1 MKKLVLAVVVACAAM
16 VGAKAEWIIDTSA
29 KTATNDKW
37 KITVSEFNNLENMWI
52 QKLEPMDGND
62 DPTVL
67 DVTELIGIATT
78 NGKTFQSLMSN
89 TSTDTIKGIKKIIL
103 PAGQRIYYLRLQSL
117 IGLEEICTD
126 SPTSPHTISVRR
138 FGEHCFGGN
147 NGNDRQGPT
156 GDYVFTNVEQVD
168 QYAFAKC
175 LGFTSIR
182 IEGSFGGFS
191 NGPFYRAMN
200 LKTIE
205 LVTTGTITTIGQ
217 HFAGSNSDKEY
228 MAVEEFTINGQPFD
242 ACGTITK
249 IDNHAFRGASSLK
262 IDGLNLPACTYIG
275 ERAFCGC
282 AKLTG
287 GLDAPVVTQI
297 GQYAFDG
304 SSLNGELKLPKVQK
318 MGYGVFRNL
327 AITGTLNLPE
337 LTSLDQLVFQNCTG
351 LTGEIV
357 TPKLASMGKGA
368 FQNCT
373 GLSGT
378 LNMPVLTSIGE
389 DGFRGCTGLTGDL
402 KFPEVTSVGHN
413 AFIGSGA
420 NGEIDFPKVKT
431 LGNNVFQDLP
441 IKGDVILPECTKMEQ
456 RTFQGCSQLTGKLV
470 APKLQTMSSFDFYRS
485 GISGDVDLPCLTSFG
500 ERTFAE
506 CPNLTGIISVPLVT
520 FLGNSTFRQT
530 PITGLRVDSLNAG
543 NQGDGI
549 SDCDGLTFI
558 SLPAMTCV
566 ASCMLRYC
574 DNLAIANFPV
584 VTSFYGNE
592 ALAQCPN
599 LKYVVFGSEDA
610 LAMKGKTFYNSFKNH
625 DGAVVWN
632 TKTVPTFTD
641 TGNYT
646 FESCGTVVNYV
657 RKEAGW
663 AGLNDSSH
671 KAVVEDVDGT
681 LYFRR
686 ASGNTSNQ
694 EVVRPMDTVIALT
707 LTRNGDSVLET
718 LVPGVDGEA
727 ATFTVNAFDIFP
739 TGTSFNEA
747 TPDVDG
753 VTAQITNG
761 GQTLVITVPA
771 SVQPAPSDS
780 ETKEMSLG
788 VAVVAG
794 SQSDCNVSV
803 TIKDEDGNTITTDEF
818 KNITWSST
826 VTGNYYDEIV
836 DETYYYTRTSSMV
849 VEPDGALVPAFDSL
863 GQLTLGTVG
872 ADAEVTIVVNRTE
885 RPAQLDH
892 WVLAADKKSMTDNV
906 WTFRCD
912 FTDDSKAVIA
922 DACGYIGAD
931 GDKAAVDL
939 AKPIMDEEGGVHS
952 PRTLNWKYKINNVE
966 VSSKTVVIN
975 GGTATPASLIEKIT
989 IPRTGVVEI
998 AQYDNLASLK
1008 TFEPFLPDSVTT
1020 LGDNAF
1026 DACYA
1031 LEADCLYLRNI
1042 TTLKSYAFRNCQKVK
1057 ALLARNLTTFNSEG
1071 FRYCYDMAFDA
1082 SDLRGQ
1088 VAAVN
1093 GNSVFASTKTYGRL
1107 DWPDVRDGDFCGQ
1120 STVEEIFFRNAR
1132 ASGFPQN
1139 AFGSYKALRKVV
1151 MPRVLSTVGN
1161 DLFDYGYCPS
1171 DVYWVGVPT
1180 KFTAVNN
1187 VYGGHDTANIHTNY
1201 FLLSSVDAWNAAL
1214 AASSSKPTLAYPQEF
1229 GASGVWTASGTF
1241 TQIIRYYLGML
1252 DHTFLW
1258 DADGNLTVKSEVM
1271 AVNSDATKFTGKVYS
1286 DDATLVKSFDI
1297 TTSTTLGAFIE
1308 TPLELPVGTY
1318 KVDAVAEDGE
1328 HSDHGHNTAVF
1339 YNGTPRIEKVRDA
1352 VTPKANK
1359 PGQLVISREGPA
1371 NYPLTVKYDF
1381 TSAQGAAPGLD
1392 FAAITGS
1399 VTIPAGQS
1407 SAIIDIVPL
1416 VNEFTLANN
1425 LDLAFTLVP
1434 SPHYSTVDAKSV
1446 TVSIRKNA
1454 GGLLLLVR

>member
-16 VGAKAEWIIDTSA
+16 VGAKAEWVIDTSA

-37 KITVSEFNNLENMWI
+37 RLTIRDLSNPDGMWI
-52 QKLEPMDGND
+52 DKLEPLPGND

-67 DVTELIGIATT
+67 DVTELIGIPTT
-78 NGKTFQSLMSN
+78 NGKTFQSLMSTLN
-89 TSTDTIKGIKKIIL
+89 ADVTKAIKTIIV
-103 PAGQRIYYLRLQSL
+103 PANQTIYHLRLQYFT
-117 IGLEEICTD
+117 GLEEFRTD
-126 SPTSPHTISVRR
+126 SESAPHTIKVRR
-138 FGEHCFGGN
+138 FGEHCFGGSN
-147 NGNDRQGPT
+147 NNDRQGPT
-156 GDYVFTNVEQVD
+156 GDYVFTDVVQID
-168 QYAFAKC
+168 QYAFARC

-182 IEGSFGGFS
+182 IEGSFS
-191 NGPFYRAMN
+191 SLNNGPFYRDFN
-200 LKTIE
+200 LKAIE
-205 LVTTGTITTIGQ
+205 LVTTGTITTLGQ
-217 HFAGSNSDKEY
+217 HFAGSGSDSEF
-228 MAVEEFTINGQPFD
+228 MAVEDFTINGRPFGV
-242 ACGTITK
+242 CETITK
-249 IDNHAFRGASSLK
+249 IDSHAFRSASSLK
-262 IDGLNLPACTYIG
+262 IGELNLPACTSIG
-275 ERAFCGC
+275 ERAFCSC
-282 AKLTG
+282 K
-287 GLDAPVVTQI
+287 
-297 GQYAFDG
+297 
-304 SSLNGELKLPKVQK
+304 K
-318 MGYGVFRNL
+318 
-327 AITGTLNLPE
+327 
-337 LTSLDQLVFQNCTG
+337 
-351 LTGEIV
+351 
-357 TPKLASMGKGA
+357 
-368 FQNCT
+368 
-373 GLSGT
+373 
-378 LNMPVLTSIGE
+378 
-389 DGFRGCTGLTGDL
+389 LTGDL
-402 KFPEVTSVGHN
+402 KFPEVTSVSQY
-413 AFIGSGA
+413 AFYGTGA
-420 NGEIDFPKVKT
+420 DGEIDFPKVKT
-431 LGNNVFQDLP
+431 LSNSVFQDLP

-456 RTFQGCSQLTGKLV
+456 NTFRGCSQLTGKFV
-470 APKLQTMSSFDFYRS
+470 APKLQTMSSHAFRGA
-485 GISGDVDLPCLTSFG
+485 GISGDVDLPCLTTFG

-506 CPNLTGIISVPLVT
+506 CPNLTGIISVPLAT
-520 FLGNSTFRQT
+520 FLGNSTFNKT
-530 PITGLRVDSLNAG
+530 PMTGLRADSLNAG
-543 NQGDGI
+543 NQGDGL

-558 SLPAMTCV
+558 SLPSMTCV
-566 ASCMLRYC
+566 ASYMLRYC

-625 DGAVVWN
+625 DGTVVWN
-632 TKTVPTFTD
+632 TKTVPTFTNGD
-641 TGNYT
+641 YT

-663 AGLNDSSH
+663 AALNDSSH

-794 SQSDCNVSV
+794 SQSDCNVTV
-803 TIKDEDGNTITTDEF
+803 TIKDEDGNTITTDEI

-836 DETYYYTRTSSMV
+836 DETYYYTRASSLV

-939 AKPIMDEEGGVHS
+939 AKPIVDEEGGVHS
-952 PRTLNWKYKINNVE
+952 PRMLNWKYKINNVE
-966 VSSKTVVIN
+966 VSSKNVVIN

-1071 FRYCYDMAFDA
+1071 FMYCYDMVFDA

-1093 GNSVFASTKTYGRL
+1093 GNSVFHSTKTYGRL
-1107 DWPDVRDGDFCGQ
+1107 DWPDVRDGDFCGK
-1120 STVEEIFFRNAR
+1120 SAVEEIFFRNAR

-1139 AFGSYKALRKVV
+1139 AFGSYTKLRKVV

-1180 KFTAVNN
+1180 KFTAVRN

-1229 GASGVWTASGTF
+1229 GASGVWTAEGTF

-1286 DDATLVKSFDI
+1286 DDTTLVKSFDI
-1297 TTSTTLGAFIE
+1297 ATSTTLGAFVE

-1318 KVDAVAEDGE
+1318 KVDAVAEDDGL
-1328 HSDHGHNTAVF
+1328 SDHGHNTAVF
-1339 YNGTPRIEKVRDA
+1339 YNGTPKIEKARDA

-1434 SPHYSTVDAKSV
+1434 SPYYSTVDAKSV